1 MCKTFPFACTAGPTA
16 SPKLSCVEGLW
27 AAVVATAFATATVA
41 AADATAAVAASA
53 GDDGDDG

>member
-27 AAVVATAFATATVA
+27 ADVATAFTTATVA
-41 AADATAAVAASA
+41 AAVAATAAVAASA